1 MIVPKRAVEGEVKA
15 YFIYGYH
22 AMTFLCT
29 FSWERVGL
37 EGKMIVRLYA
47 WVRLGI
53 GRNIIPVQ
61 HTFKLKR
68 QCPVRQQVSLRETH
82 EIIAFASMASL
93 SIQQTLDRRNL
104 FDEGRTMIQQ
114 YHRGTHRWWCRRI
127 RLSACG
133 DSIWPW
139 VPEGF
144 SRMNYDRKGFVFIIS
159 ICHSRYK

>member
-29 FSWERVGL
+29 FSWERVGF
-37 EGKMIVRLYA
+37 EGKMIIRLYA

-53 GRNIIPVQ
+53 GRNIIPVR

-104 FDEGRTMIQQ
+104 FDEGEN
-114 YHRGTHRWWCRRI
+114 HD
-127 RLSACG
+127 SA
-133 DSIWPW
+133 
-139 VPEGF
+139 
-144 SRMNYDRKGFVFIIS
+144 IS
-159 ICHSRYK
+159 SRYTSLTMLQNTIEWLLRFNWTLGSRRFFAHESRSRGVCIHR